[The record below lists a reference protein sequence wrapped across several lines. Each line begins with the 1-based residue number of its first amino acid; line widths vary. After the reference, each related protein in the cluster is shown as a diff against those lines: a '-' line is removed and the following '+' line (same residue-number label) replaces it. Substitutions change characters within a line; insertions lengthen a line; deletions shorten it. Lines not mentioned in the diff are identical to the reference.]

1 MDVSIF
7 KSIEEVV
14 TYPGYLSPE
23 DLDAISVLHPDWP
36 SDNDLDDDDEGDD
49 WNSISYSNKII

>member
-23 DLDAISVLHPDWP
+23 DLDAISALHPDWP
-36 SDNDLDDDDEGDD
+36 SDNDLYDDDEDD
-49 WNSISYSNKII
+49 D

>member
-23 DLDAISVLHPDWP
+23 DLDAISAAPRLAERQRFV
-36 SDNDLDDDDEGDD
+36 
-49 WNSISYSNKII
+49 

>member
-23 DLDAISVLHPDWP
+23 DLDAISALHPDWP
-36 SDNDLDDDDEGDD
+36 SDNDLDDDDEEDD
-49 WNSISYSNKII
+49 WNSISYGNKII